1 MGKVATLSPAHCF
14 PLSDSTPGE
23 ERVAVSRGGE
33 GGTVRP
39 TRTSPRRTPHP
50 WGPLRAA
57 GPAGRPRKG
66 AGTEPLCGAGPTY
79 IMWGTCGERPI
90 RASRRVGAPFSVRA
104 KLILTWHPYGP
115 PNRCPQA
122 LRRTTLGPDL
132 KLIVTIRLAESEPTY
147 RR

>member
-1 MGKVATLSPAHCF
+1 MEKKVAKFSPAHCF
-14 PLSDSTPGE
+14 PFSDSTPGG

-57 GPAGRPRKG
+57 GPPGGPATAQGRGHRTIVR
-66 AGTEPLCGAGPTY
+66 AQRTSCGG
-79 IMWGTCGERPI
+79 RPI
-90 RASRRVGAPFSVRA
+90 RASRHVGAPSSVRA
-104 KLILTWHPYGP
+104 KLMSDWLPNGP

-122 LRRTTLGPDL
+122 LRRTTLGPNL